1 LETICERIYQGVT
14 LRIMWGD
21 ITDISADAI
30 VNPANSLMIMGGG
43 VAGVLKRVGG
53 DIIEREA
60 RKYAPVPIGKAVVT
74 PGGLLRAKYVIHA
87 PTMEKPAMRIRPENV
102 YHATFAALTKAF
114 DLTLK
119 TIAFP
124 GMGTG
129 IGGLSPKSA
138 GREMIRAIREFL
150 DMIPGSFR
158 EIIIIDINRKIPE
171 TICEILDK
179 VLAGKDEG

>member
-1 LETICERIYQGVT
+1 MK
-14 LRIMWGD
+14 IMWGD
-21 ITDISADAI
+21 ITRISADAI

-53 DIIEREA
+53 DIIEYEA
-60 RKYAPVPIGKAVVT
+60 RKYAPVPVGKAVVT
-74 PGGLLRAKYVIHA
+74 PGGLLKAKYVIHA
-87 PTMEKPAMRIRPENV
+87 PKMEKPAMRIKPENA

-129 IGGLSPKSA
+129 VGGLSPESA
-138 GREMIRAIREFL
+138 GMEMIRAIKEFL
-150 DMIPGSFR
+150 DMIPGSFK
-158 EIIIIDINRKIPE
+158 EIIIIDVNKEIPE
-171 TICEILDK
+171 TICRILGK
-179 VLAGKDEG
+179 TMAGKSEG